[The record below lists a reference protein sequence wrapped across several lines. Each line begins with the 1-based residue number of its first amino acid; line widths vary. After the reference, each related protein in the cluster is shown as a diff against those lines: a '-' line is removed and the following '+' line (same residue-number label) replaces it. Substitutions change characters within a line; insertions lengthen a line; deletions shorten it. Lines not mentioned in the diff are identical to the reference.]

1 MSNLGL
7 KFKDSSTASKKMLV
21 EYYEIT
27 LNRFMCYDN
36 IICPNLTHN
45 KVGAYCH
52 HLTKNIDPRWL
63 ALLWCKRII
72 HQINQEG
79 KQMHLSGWPRQDPN
93 FK

>member
-1 MSNLGL
+1 MPNKFCVKGQPEIISTQTTIMLRCMSNLGL

-27 LNRFMCYDN
+27 LNRYMCYDN

-52 HLTKNIDPRWL
+52 HLTKNIDPR
-63 ALLWCKRII
+63 
-72 HQINQEG
+72 
-79 KQMHLSGWPRQDPN
+79 
-93 FK
+93 